1 MGRLMSVVLGGLV
14 LLGLSVGAQASS
26 SVNEA
31 YGQCKA
37 EIKEKFGD
45 ATRVKLKGSKKY
57 KGTLTIKVS
66 VVPDGAARQ
75 RVLCKVTDNA
85 LVLAD
90 KKGAPLS

>member
-75 RVLCKVTDNA
+75 RVLCKVTGNA

>member
-1 MGRLMSVVLGGLV
+1 MRRLISVGVGGLV
-14 LLGLSVGAQASS
+14 SLGLCVGAQAST

-37 EIKEKFGD
+37 EIKEKFGE

-57 KGTLTIKVS
+57 KGTLTVKVS
-66 VVPDGAARQ
+66 VVPEGSGRQ
-75 RVLCKVTDNA
+75 RVLCQVTDDA

-90 KKGAPLS
+90 KKGEPLS